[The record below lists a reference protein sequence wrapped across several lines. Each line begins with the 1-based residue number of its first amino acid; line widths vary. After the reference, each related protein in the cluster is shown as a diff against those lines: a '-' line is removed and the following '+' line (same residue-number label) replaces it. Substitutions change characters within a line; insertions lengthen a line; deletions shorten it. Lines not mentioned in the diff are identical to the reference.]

1 VNGRTDQPG
10 AETVASHYAQA
21 LLDLAG
27 EQDQLETVAEE
38 LEGLAELAGREQP
51 FREFLA
57 SAVIPPR
64 QKHQAL
70 QRALAG
76 RASPLTL
83 RFLGVL
89 LVHGRGRL
97 LAAVAASYGRLK
109 NLRQGKVAVAVTTAV
124 ALDEDQRQQ
133 LRQVLRDLFQREP
146 LLEVSVEPAL
156 LGGLSLTVGDEVFDA
171 SLRAGLEQ
179 MRRRMLAGPRQR
191 PGEMVGT

>member
-27 EQDQLETVAEE
+27 EQDQLETVGEE

-64 QKHQAL
+64 QKHQVL

-89 LVHGRGRL
+89 L
-97 LAAVAASYGRLK
+97 AAVAAAYGRLK

-124 ALDEDQRQQ
+124 ALDEEQRQQ